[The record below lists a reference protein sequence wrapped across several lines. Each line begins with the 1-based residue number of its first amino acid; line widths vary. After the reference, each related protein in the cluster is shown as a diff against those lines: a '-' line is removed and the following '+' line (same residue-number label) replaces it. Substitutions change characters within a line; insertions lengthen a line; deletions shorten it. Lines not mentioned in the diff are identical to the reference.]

1 MAEITTPTSNGT
13 ELCNDGTVLV
23 TLTTTTTSDTWV
35 CPYFQEIGA
44 VIANNQSDNDGVGI
58 GVSGQTITIKPT
70 TAGDVIN
77 LQVEGRG

>member
-1 MAEITTPTSNGT
+1 MAEITSVTSNGT
-13 ELCNDGTVLV
+13 ELCSDGTVLI

-44 VIANNQSDNDGVGI
+44 VIGNNRSDNDGVGI

-70 TAGDVIN
+70 TAGDVIE

>member
-1 MAEITTPTSNGT
+1 MAEITTLTLNST
-13 ELCNDGTVLV
+13 ELCNDGSVLV
-23 TLTTTTTSDTWV
+23 TITTGSTSDTWV

-58 GVSGQTITIKPT
+58 GVSGQTITIKAP

>member
-1 MAEITTPTSNGT
+1 MAEITTVTSNGT

-44 VIANNQSDNDGVGI
+44 CIGNNQSDNDGVGI

>member
-1 MAEITTPTSNGT
+1 MTEITELTLNST
-13 ELCNDGTVLV
+13 EIASDGTVLV
-23 TLTTTTTSDTWV
+23 TITTVSTSDTWI

-44 VIANNQSDNDGVGI
+44 VIGNNQSDNDGVGI